1 MKKYLYHASVFAF
14 LAIGFSSMT
23 GCSSDS
29 GAANTA
35 VGNTAVS
42 NSTTAKTKEPSEYPP
57 LPEKI
62 AQAELAKIDG
72 SPFKIAD
79 QKGKVLLL
87 NMWATWCGPCRYE
100 MPHLVEM
107 QNQHNAKG
115 FDVVGLNIEENDTNE
130 SITKFAADMEPPLN
144 YPLVRAESISV
155 DLTKLGQSGAIPTS
169 FVVDREGHL
178 RGVFRGAGAPEVA
191 KMKELVAKVVT
202 EEN

>member
-1 MKKYLYHASVFAF
+1 MKKYLYHASVFIL
-14 LAIGFSSMT
+14 LAIGFSSLN
-23 GCSSDS
+23 GCSGTPEST
-29 GAANTA
+29 NTVA
-35 VGNTAVS
+35 GNTS
-42 NSTTAKTKEPSEYPP
+42 NPSPVKSTVPSEYPA

-87 NMWATWCGPCRYE
+87 NMWATWCGPCRHE

-115 FDVVGLNIEENDTNE
+115 FDVIGLNIEENDTNE
-130 SITKFAADMEPPLN
+130 SITKFAAEMTPPLN
-144 YPLVRAESISV
+144 YPLVRAEFISL
-155 DLTKLGQSGAIPTS
+155 DLTKLGQTGAIPTS
-169 FVVDREGHL
+169 FIVDRQGHL
-178 RGVFRGAGAPEVA
+178 RGVFRGAAAPEIA
-191 KMKELVAKVVT
+191 KMKELVAKVVA

>member
-1 MKKYLYHASVFAF
+1 MKKYFYHAAVFVV
-14 LAIGFSSMT
+14 LAIGSSSLT
-23 GCSSDS
+23 SCSGDSDTTNI
-29 GAANTA
+29 GA
-35 VGNTAVS
+35 GNTAVS
-42 NSTTAKTKEPSEYPP
+42 NPSPEKSKAPSEYPP

-62 AQAELAKIDG
+62 AQADLAKIDG
-72 SPFKIAD
+72 TPFKIAD

-100 MPHLVEM
+100 MPHLVAM
-107 QNQHNAKG
+107 QTEHNPKG

-130 SITKFAADMEPPLN
+130 SITKFAADMAPPLN

-169 FVVDREGHL
+169 FVVDRNGHL

-191 KMKELVAKVVT
+191 KMKELVAKVVA

>member
-1 MKKYLYHASVFAF
+1 MKKYLYHVVVFVV
-14 LAIGFSSMT
+14 LAIGFSSLT
-23 GCSSDS
+23 SCSGES
-29 GAANTA
+29 GIANTA
-35 VGNTAVS
+35 AGTNAVS
-42 NSTTAKTKEPSEYPP
+42 KPSPETSKAPSEYPP

-62 AQAELAKIDG
+62 AQAELTKIDG

-100 MPHLVEM
+100 MPHLVAM
-107 QNQHNAKG
+107 QTEHNPKG
-115 FDVVGLNIEENDTNE
+115 FDVIGLNIEETDTNE

-155 DLTKLGQSGAIPTS
+155 DLTKLSQSPAIPTS
-169 FVVDREGHL
+169 FVVDRGGHL
-178 RGVFRGAGAPEVA
+178 RGVFRGAGAPEIA
-191 KMKELVAKVVT
+191 KMKELVAKVVA